1 MKRNCSIPSSIRYL
15 RFLNSQLSIQDMD
28 RKPPLSSSETTT
40 PISMSEVILQTRHL
54 AIGYPLKKNN
64 AKRVQESL
72 NLEMRA
78 GEMIALVGSNGAG
91 KSTLLRSLC
100 GLQKCLE
107 GEIIIQGKEMQSL
120 SPSAKAKTIS
130 VVLTHHADTNLL
142 SVKEVVSIGRQPYT
156 NWIGTN
162 SEMDDEIIRQSLST
176 VQISH
181 LTERRLSEL
190 SDGEKQ
196 KVWIAMALAQNTP
209 IILLDE
215 PTSHLDYKNKTEI
228 FKLLKQ
234 LSQTGKSILISTH
247 EIDLSLQY
255 ADQLWVMEKG
265 VHQGTPQEMEQ
276 AGILERVLGYSQNPS
291 HISL

>member
-1 MKRNCSIPSSIRYL
+1 
-15 RFLNSQLSIQDMD
+15 MD

-228 FKLLKQ
+228 FKLLKL